1 MEATYS
7 NNLSPNKRERRLLEH
22 GKPTQEAS
30 LRSGNT
36 VELYKR
42 TGVFPVTESNTV
54 VVWATSEVQDDTKDD
69 EASDSDHLNGAVSS
83 QSLCMRFTDNRRD
96 VREDEFTLAIY
107 ASAEQI
113 DDNDNYEADRDPN
126 SVVDLRGPE
135 VDEDGGCAEFCR
147 EKDCP
152 VIP

>member
-1 MEATYS
+1 MIAITLME
-7 NNLSPNKRERRLLEH
+7 L
-22 GKPTQEAS
+22 
-30 LRSGNT
+30 
-36 VELYKR
+36 
-42 TGVFPVTESNTV
+42 FPV
-54 VVWATSEVQDDTKDD
+54 
-69 EASDSDHLNGAVSS
+69 
-83 QSLCMRFTDNRRD
+83 SLCACDLERTQYERD
-96 VREDEFTLAIY
+96 VREDEFTFAIY